1 MGKVV
6 GIDLGTSTSCVATV
20 TNNKPEV
27 LENGEG
33 KRTTHSVICIDEK
46 GERVVGDAAKRKM
59 ITMPKN
65 TVSFIKRFMGVD
77 FQDADVQKML
87 GQVSYEVV
95 AEKDNAGVEWP
106 KIKIN
111 GRLYSPIELSSMILQ
126 QMKKVAEDK
135 LGEEVTEAVITCP
148 AWYGDN
154 QRNAVKAAGEA
165 AGLKVLRIINEPTA
179 AILSSNIDYK
189 SKDKT
194 ILVVDLG
201 GKQCTASALAA

>member
-6 GIDLGTSTSCVATV
+6 GIDLGTGFSAVATV
-20 TNNKPEV
+20 TNGKPEI
-27 LENGEG
+27 LENSEG
-33 KRTTHSVICIDEK
+33 KRTTASVICIDEK
-46 GERVVGDAAKRKM
+46 GERVVGDGAKRKM
-59 ITMPKN
+59 VTMPKN

-87 GQVSYEVV
+87 GQISYEVV
-95 AEKDNAGVEWP
+95 PEKDNAGVEWP

-165 AGLKVLRIINEPTA
+165 AGLKVSRIINEPTA
-179 AILSSNIDYK
+179 AILASNIDYK
-189 SKDKT
+189 TKDRKV
-194 ILVVDLG
+194 LVVDLG
-201 GKQCTASALAA
+201 CKQSTASALAA